1 MFLRNVL
8 EKFIEEELI
17 AKLLEIYEKTKKKH
31 KTMRKNKKDL
41 FNYELKGKWVAHQK
55 KTIDRIEND
64 IEFFKI

>member
-1 MFLRNVL
+1 MKKQKKTQN
-8 EKFIEEELI
+8 
-17 AKLLEIYEKTKKKH
+17 YEKK
-31 KTMRKNKKDL
+31 RKGL